1 MPELDDVLWRAEN
14 GRTDSLAGTAM
25 TPDAAATLTGRIR
38 ARRARRQTL
47 QVAAVVPLIAALTI
61 GGWQLTSRDRVP
73 VAGSPSPSPT
83 AEPSPSPT
91 AETSGESAVLLPDE
105 SGLPTRYS
113 MPVGVL
119 EAAGSGWVLATYVP
133 VSTQEAGPVLVQTVV
148 MLASPDGTAYEVL
161 RLGSQ
166 PTSGPRLTWTQYA
179 VVDWRPG
186 EVTALLAATPAE
198 LEAGQMTVDP
208 SPQYPQ
214 YQELNLKTGHLS
226 TALPEY
232 SGLKFEV
239 RRGESRWWSDAH
251 NGDVLVEDSS
261 GLRVVAPDV
270 WSSVDVSPD
279 GSLVLAGAAVVDVA
293 SGAEL
298 GGFEDRMTDGYCH
311 PVTWWTTQSILALC
325 TRESDAAGGGS
336 YADLDPT
343 LVVFDRAA
351 LAAGKGT
358 VLRPL
363 DNDPVPLS
371 GGNAWVADGK
381 VVVQAANI
389 SAGDTMLGDVCA
401 DHLWL
406 LDTESFSLPP
416 TGDRRL
422 KLDTFEAR
430 TAGGH
435 LVVATGTGCGVYP
448 TPTVISQVDL
458 ATGTATTVL
467 GLPAAVPEGATWLQG
482 ITGWVLGD

>member
-47 QVAAVVPLIAALTI
+47 QVAAAVPLIAALTI

-91 AETSGESAVLLPDE
+91 AELTGEPAVLLPDE

-113 MPVGVL
+113 MPDGTL
-119 EAAGSGWVLATYVP
+119 EAAGQGWVLATYTP
-133 VSTQEAGPVLVQTVV
+133 VSSEQVATGQVQTVV
-148 MLASPDGTAYEVL
+148 VLASPEGTAYEVL
-161 RLGSQ
+161 RLLT
-166 PTSGPRLTWTQYA
+166 TSVSASSATWGQFA
-179 VVDWRPG
+179 VVDWIPG
-186 EVTALLAATPAE
+186 ETTALFVATSE
-198 LEAGQMTVDP
+198 HLDAGQLTRVDA
-208 SPQYPQ
+208 PQY
-214 YQELNLKTGHLS
+214 EEVDLLTGEIIVVPPVR
-226 TALPEY
+226 A
-232 SGLKFEV
+232 GLTFEV
-239 RRGESRWWSDAH
+239 RRGDSRWWSDEQ